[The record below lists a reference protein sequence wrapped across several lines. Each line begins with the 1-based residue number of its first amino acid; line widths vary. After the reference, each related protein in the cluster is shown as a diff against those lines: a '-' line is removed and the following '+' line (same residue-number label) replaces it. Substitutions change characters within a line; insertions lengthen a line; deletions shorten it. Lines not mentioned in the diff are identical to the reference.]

1 MLRCSFRNPA
11 AFRKR
16 KNAVTLSFSIL
27 TFGISCKISGNIM
40 SRQIRIDYSKDRKKS
55 KKKLNY
61 A

>member
-1 MLRCSFRNPA
+1 MSFPEME
-11 AFRKR
+11 
-16 KNAVTLSFSIL
+16 IL

-61 A
+61 V